1 MRLIIHG
8 ATGRMGKAVTELAE
22 QNGHTIAAKAAPGYM
37 QDAPDKPRLNFVRSV
52 KLFRRR
58 TAL

>member
-37 QDAPDKPRLNFVRSV
+37 
-52 KLFRRR
+52 
-58 TAL
+58 